1 MIETENNKRSRIF
14 VKDIKNEKFKSIT
27 LLIKENVDI

>member
-1 MIETENNKRSRIF
+1 MLTFF

-27 LLIKENVDI
+27 SLIKKNVDIKGK